1 VSSLDA
7 STDNVTLWRPTGQE
21 EIDLVAAS
29 KWRAWPPRLPEQPIF
44 YPVLNR
50 WYATKIAREW
60 NAPRDGVGYVT
71 RFDVRK
77 SYLDQFPVQ
86 QAGGREVL
94 EYWIPAEE
102 LGEFN
107 ENITGRI
114 TEVARYLGPVPD
126 EEFDRAEAA
135 FGLQFPGAWREY
147 LQGRAWLSRGWMETG
162 CHLTLLTPDK
172 SLELVE
178 AWELAAQLH
187 PGVIILGTD
196 ASREM
201 LVVDGRDP
209 LAPVALVDIT
219 SDGWANAL
227 PQMPVGQFIVEVEAG
242 TFEFT
247 WE

>member
-1 VSSLDA
+1 MSSLDA
-7 STDNVTLWRPTGQE
+7 SLDTVTLWRPTGQE
-21 EIDLVAAS
+21 EIELVAAS
-29 KWRAWPPRLPEQPIF
+29 AWRAWPPRLPEQPIF

-60 NAPRDGVGYVT
+60 NAPRGGVGYVT

-77 SYLDQFPVQ
+77 AYLDQFPVQ

-102 LGEFN
+102 LVGFN
-107 ENITGRI
+107 ENITGVIR
-114 TEVARYLGPVPD
+114 EMARYLGPVPD

-135 FGLQFPGAWREY
+135 LGRVFPGAWREY
-147 LQGRAWLSRGWMETG
+147 LQGQSWLSRGWMETG
-162 CHLTLLTPDK
+162 SHLTMLTPDE
-172 SLELVE
+172 SLEIVE

-187 PGVIILGTD
+187 PGVMILGTD
-196 ASREM
+196 GSREM
-201 LVVDGRDP
+201 LVVDSRDP

-227 PQMPVGQFIVEVEAG
+227 PQMPIEQFITEVEAG
-242 TFEFT
+242 TFNFT